1 MGYWR
6 SASEDEAMQD
16 EHGFI
21 WQAML
26 ETIDVDLSG
35 TRVLDIGCNRGGFL
49 RMLADRV
56 GISEG
61 FGYDPAQTAV
71 EDARRLA
78 GDRPLTF
85 EAASSVPQGWANFD
99 ASFSH
104 EVLYLVRDMEE
115 HASAVFDALKPGA
128 PYFAVMGM
136 HAGSALMRAWHDENV
151 AGLDLPAMYD
161 LDRVAST
168 FEQTGFD
175 VSVARLKLGF
185 VPVTAHRAGHG
196 HREDLLDW
204 LDYYHRDKVLFRF
217 ARPAG
222 S

>member
-1 MGYWR
+1 
-6 SASEDEAMQD
+6 MQD

-21 WQAML
+21 WRAML
-26 ETIDVDLSG
+26 ETVDVDLAG

-49 RMLADRV
+49 RMLADQA

-61 FGYDPAQTAV
+61 FGYDPAHTAV

-85 EAASSVPQGWANFD
+85 EAASDVPQGWANFD
-99 ASFSH
+99 AAFSH
-104 EVLYLVRDMEE
+104 EVLYLIRNMEE
-115 HASAVFDALKPGA
+115 HAAAVFAALNPGA

-136 HAGSALMRAWHDENV
+136 HSGSALMRAWHDEN
-151 AGLDLPAMYD
+151 AAELDLPPMYD
-161 LDRVAST
+161 LDGVSST
-168 FEQTGFD
+168 FDRTGFD
-175 VSVARLKLGF
+175 ISVARLKLGF
-185 VPVTAHRAGHG
+185 VPVTAHRAGHS

-217 ARPAG
+217 ARPA
-222 S
+222 SS